1 MANNTIGSAV
11 TQAFAGLSAMQQ
23 GAINREETAYQK
35 SLRARNEAIVAEERA
50 RAIAQEERAALAA
63 TEATTRAGEA
73 TVAANNADIAAKSAE
88 VQAQQT
94 IELGKYT
101 KTQRPVA
108 EKAAKLAN
116 EKQQVDIASIELGNQ
131 KKTDELTTSHNRN
144 YTMPALLTDPDGVN
158 VTSPTRLQNVMRFAS
173 KDENK
178 AVVVDM
184 MNQNKAFHYFVDPIT
199 GKRIEIDVTGYTI
212 TDQAVIPTIVRADN
226 GKELTPTVNGST
238 EDSDQV
244 LMQNYADFTTM
255 MNNHVTSVY
264 NNGGSESEAFQA
276 KNIETGSRLAETYNV
291 GQENLIAARR
301 QAQEDADALDAETEA
316 DSEKQRVRDAAKR
329 LGAAY
334 TSMNPKA
341 AREFIGLLDRADTM
355 EKLLEIYQGVGG
367 DPAALEKQISDEK
380 DAKRSQFSRAIDPL
394 GAKGTGWV
402 GPAKQSAMTM
412 LGVDT
417 KAEYDKYQEL
427 IASDDLKALKS
438 AGGKS
443 GWMGTKQTDADYKTN
458 TAAELWYDERIV
470 GLAKAMTKNPNIDEQ
485 YKKLGPVEFYKKF
498 GVDTEGNPVD
508 TDKLL
513 SSIQPPPFELTRDNI
528 IKSLTE
534 LTMSPTE
541 EQQADMSTFLKSKG
555 ITSDATMKT
564 AIENMEIEQ
573 NDIRAALYVVAS
585 QVKGDTP
592 TKLAATQ
599 SWLNLAER
607 GDINVGKVA
616 QRTMDNADRT
626 RSDNIATAR
635 VAANTALADEE
646 LKRARPAAEE
656 LMASSTQIMGDGP
669 PTPEKS
675 QQLGRSLTT
684 IFRKLTTAKTP
695 EAKEEYLSAINPQL
709 SLILQGLAQDEKWF
723 FESDVDGQAGDF
735 NLQYVQWDGEKLAY
749 APPGGQQGGSVS
761 QFKLSKM
768 SENVRGILR
777 FAADFNGDKGGGK

>member
-355 EKLLEIYQGVGG
+355 EKLLKSIKVLAEIQPRY
-367 DPAALEKQISDEK
+367 L
-380 DAKRSQFSRAIDPL
+380 
-394 GAKGTGWV
+394 
-402 GPAKQSAMTM
+402 
-412 LGVDT
+412 
-417 KAEYDKYQEL
+417 
-427 IASDDLKALKS
+427 
-438 AGGKS
+438 
-443 GWMGTKQTDADYKTN
+443 
-458 TAAELWYDERIV
+458 
-470 GLAKAMTKNPNIDEQ
+470 LAK
-485 YKKLGPVEFYKKF
+485 
-498 GVDTEGNPVD
+498 
-508 TDKLL
+508 
-513 SSIQPPPFELTRDNI
+513 
-528 IKSLTE
+528 
-534 LTMSPTE
+534 
-541 EQQADMSTFLKSKG
+541 
-555 ITSDATMKT
+555 
-564 AIENMEIEQ
+564 
-573 NDIRAALYVVAS
+573 
-585 QVKGDTP
+585 
-592 TKLAATQ
+592 
-599 SWLNLAER
+599 
-607 GDINVGKVA
+607 
-616 QRTMDNADRT
+616 
-626 RSDNIATAR
+626 
-635 VAANTALADEE
+635 VAANQRKHLREHINTSRLAV
-646 LKRARPAAEE
+646 
-656 LMASSTQIMGDGP
+656 P
-669 PTPEKS
+669 PVPDTK
-675 QQLGRSLTT
+675 
-684 IFRKLTTAKTP
+684 
-695 EAKEEYLSAINPQL
+695 
-709 SLILQGLAQDEKWF
+709 
-723 FESDVDGQAGDF
+723 
-735 NLQYVQWDGEKLAY
+735 
-749 APPGGQQGGSVS
+749 GGS
-761 QFKLSKM
+761 
-768 SENVRGILR
+768 R
-777 FAADFNGDKGGGK
+777 FGVQHYQQVPPVTSII